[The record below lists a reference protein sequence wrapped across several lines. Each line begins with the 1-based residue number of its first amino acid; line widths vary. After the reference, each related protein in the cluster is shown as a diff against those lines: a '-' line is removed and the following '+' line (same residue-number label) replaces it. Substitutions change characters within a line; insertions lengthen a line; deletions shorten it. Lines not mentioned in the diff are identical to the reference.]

1 MRASSLHSLDTASV
15 QEYGGHVGV
24 VPIIAIASYFN
35 NGQQR
40 YTVAAPGPWQTLDIA
55 LLVRVSRP
63 GHV

>member
-1 MRASSLHSLDTASV
+1 MVQLLIMVEPIIMRASSLHSLDTASL

-40 YTVAAPGPWQTLDIA
+40 YTSGA
-55 LLVRVSRP
+55 RP
-63 GHV
+63 VKT